1 MTAQICYEEGR
12 YQWRCQNE
20 EKIVHKASAPHKE
33 LQAPKEGE
41 QQK

>member
-12 YQWRCQNE
+12 YQRMFQNE
-20 EKIVHKASAPHKE
+20 EDNAHKTSTLYKE